1 MVEGNQIIYYSYRK
15 KPDTNEVDFYKI
27 NYIKGGSYP
36 VKDEE
41 KGMFITDT
49 LEYTC
54 EYYDCWLYHRD
65 ENPDS

>member
-36 VKDEE
+36 VQDEE
-41 KGMFITDT
+41 KGVIITDT
-49 LEYTC
+49 HEYTC